1 MPFTVAILGR
11 PNVGKSTLFN
21 RLVGKRLALVDDLP
35 GVTRDRREG
44 EARIGPLAFRVID
57 TAGLEDADDGTLEA
71 EMRRQTDAALAE
83 ADVALMLIDA
93 RTGPTPLDEHF
104 ARWLR
109 RQGKPV
115 VLAANKCEGRGG
127 AIGQAE
133 AYALGLGD
141 PLPLSAAH
149 GEGMD
154 LLYEALSEY
163 LPESDDE
170 DTEDAAQGP
179 LHLAILGRPNVGKS
193 TLVNRLLGQDRMI
206 TGPEAGIT
214 RDAIGIDWAWRGR
227 PVRLFDTAGLRRQ
240 ARISQRLEKLSAED
254 ALRAMRFAQVVVL
267 LVDAEA
273 PLEKQ
278 ELTLAARVVEEGR
291 ALVLAV
297 NKWDLVDDR
306 RAAMQTVRDRLEKS
320 LPQVRGLPIVT
331 LSALTGNGVDKLM
344 PAVFE
349 IYERWQARIPTAR
362 LNAWL
367 EQAVERHPPPLSGSG
382 RRLRLRFMTQAKT
395 RPPTFVIFANRP
407 VDLPESYVRYLQNGI
422 RELGDLDGVPIRIN
436 IRRGKNPYDDKKN

>member
-44 EARIGPLAFRVID
+44 EARIGPLTFRVID
-57 TAGLEDADDGTLEA
+57 TAGLEEADDGTLEA
-71 EMRRQTDAALAE
+71 EMRRQTEAALAD

-93 RTGPTPLDEHF
+93 RTGPTPIDAHF

-127 AIGQAE
+127 AVGQAE

-149 GEGMD
+149 GEGLD
-154 LLYEALSEY
+154 LLYEALRAYAPDIAAEDH
-163 LPESDDE
+163 EDE
-170 DTEDAAQGP
+170 EADGP
-179 LHLAILGRPNVGKS
+179 LRLAILGRPNVGKS
-193 TLVNRLLGQDRMI
+193 TLVNRLLGEDRMI

-291 ALVLAV
+291 AMVLAV
-297 NKWDLVDDR
+297 NKWDLVGDR
-306 RAAMQTVRDRLEKS
+306 RAAMQTVRDRLETS

-331 LSALTGNGVDKLM
+331 LSALTGKGVDKLM
-344 PAVFE
+344 PAVFDV
-349 IYERWQARIPTAR
+349 YERWQARIPTAR
-362 LNAWL
+362 LNEWL
-367 EQAVERHPPPLSGSG
+367 EQAVERHPPPLAGSG

-422 RELGDLDGVPIRIN
+422 RELGDLDGVPIRVN
-436 IRRGKNPYDDKKN
+436 LRRGKNPYEKKS